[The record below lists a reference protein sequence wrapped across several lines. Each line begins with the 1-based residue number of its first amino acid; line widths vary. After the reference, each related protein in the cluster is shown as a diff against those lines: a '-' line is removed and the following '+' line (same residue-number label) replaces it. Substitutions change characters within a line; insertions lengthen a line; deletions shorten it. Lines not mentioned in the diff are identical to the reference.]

1 MSIISI
7 YDFTK
12 KRQINGKIITPY
24 AVVRQIEVENI
35 CTNVCSYI
43 QGHMDEKIVVSCYD
57 TQSKLLCLTDD
68 HECSTRRYIK
78 ETMQKTKI
86 ILLMPEIHAGLVD
99 ELTIEDIKN
108 AKIPIEK
115 NISKAWMVKTLL
127 KTVLADKI
135 AIIRANIPK
144 PEELLF

>member
-1 MSIISI
+1 
-7 YDFTK
+7 
-12 KRQINGKIITPY
+12 
-24 AVVRQIEVENI
+24 
-35 CTNVCSYI
+35 
-43 QGHMDEKIVVSCYD
+43 
-57 TQSKLLCLTDD
+57 
-68 HECSTRRYIK
+68 
-78 ETMQKTKI
+78 
-86 ILLMPEIHAGLVD
+86 MPEIHAGLVD